1 MKNKNKGCQKQDGNT
16 MRTKGVGGLEP
27 LYTVKGCARYETMH
41 SGEHPNIGPG
51 IVLVPV
57 AGNDRKQSWL
67 ACNGIPCANGNA
79 HTQTRKEDDRNYRS
93 AHFFP

>member
-1 MKNKNKGCQKQDGNT
+1 METRTKGARTTWQQYENKGCRWIGT
-16 MRTKGVGGLEP
+16 TIHRKG
-27 LYTVKGCARYETMH
+27 YARYGSMH
-41 SGEHPNIGPG
+41 SGECPNIGPG

-67 ACNGIPCANGNA
+67 ACNGIPYANGNA

-93 AHFFP
+93 SHFFP